1 MCWHP
6 PTPSQKLQ
14 NPKCEI
20 QNPKSNFGFW
30 ARQLKIRLRFGCFP
44 RFPSALTIGAGCWF
58 PPGPSNFPEIG
69 ADLRKSRVFG
79 MSLGFILSIR
89 DSFFLGSSVRWRC
102 FSGQLTGAS
111 LIRYVGILGSGIC
124 MRHLFSWFTPGKQGH
139 RIQGHTV
146 QTYVH

>member
-30 ARQLKIRLRFGCFP
+30 ARQLKIGSDSDVFQDFQVLWPLARGV
-44 RFPSALTIGAGCWF
+44 WF

-102 FSGQLTGAS
+102 FSGQQLTVFC
-111 LIRYVGILGSGIC
+111 LIMLGSLDQEFACGIC
-124 MRHLFSWFTPGKQGH
+124 IMFTRGKQGH
-139 RIQGHTV
+139 RIQGHT
-146 QTYVH
+146 YLH